1 VDGEG
6 PATPDAAT
14 ADDALLIAALRVGDE
29 AAFGELVDR
38 YYGVMQRVARQY
50 VATKEAAEDVVQETF
65 LGVIQGID
73 RFEGRSSLKT
83 WIFRILVNRA
93 RTRGEREGR
102 TRPFSALV
110 LGLDVDEPAIDP
122 DRFRS
127 EGRWAGYWAA
137 PPPATELPEANVLA
151 AELGS
156 ELRTVI
162 DALPPAQRTVL
173 ELRDV
178 QGLSSAEVCELLE
191 LTEAN
196 QRVLL
201 HRARSKARATL
212 ERGLAAAPVT

>member
-1 VDGEG
+1 
-6 PATPDAAT
+6 
-14 ADDALLIAALRVGDE
+14 
-29 AAFGELVDR
+29 
-38 YYGVMQRVARQY
+38 M
-50 VATKEAAEDVVQETF
+50 
-65 LGVIQGID
+65 
-73 RFEGRSSLKT
+73 
-83 WIFRILVNRA
+83 
-93 RTRGEREGR
+93 
-102 TRPFSALV
+102 
-110 LGLDVDEPAIDP
+110 PAIDP

-127 EGRWAGYWAA
+127 EGRWAGYWAS

-156 ELRTVI
+156 ELRAVL

-191 LTEAN
+191 LTEGN

-212 ERGLAAAPVT
+212 ERGLAAATAT